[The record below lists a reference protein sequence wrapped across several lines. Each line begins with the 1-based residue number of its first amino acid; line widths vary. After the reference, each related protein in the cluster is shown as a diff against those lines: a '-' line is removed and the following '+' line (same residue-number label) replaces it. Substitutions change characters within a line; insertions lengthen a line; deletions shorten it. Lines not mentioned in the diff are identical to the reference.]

1 MTHKTFR
8 RASKPKEI
16 AALAITSSSMGQNR
30 YAVTTI
36 NIAGPNI
43 GFEDVQYLW
52 KRKGGGGAGGH
63 GGSSSS
69 GGHSSDGSSSDG
81 GSTSGGKGSDSS
93 SAGGRTTT
101 GSGVTPNFG
110 GGRFYGGGASVPYS
124 SGARSPSG
132 ISPVLLAV
140 AAASIFP
147 GLWLYDVYSYPYS
160 NLYTFH
166 NESAKINQT
175 KPVICLCQEYCE
187 CGCDENTNST
197 FMNDI
202 LGDGSY
208 TTLNRS
214 LVTVGIVNGTS
225 TIIINGTLPNGT
237 TASGGS
243 VSANTGGSLRLGLSS
258 SLGYLIVIGTVLA
271 AVFV

>member
-1 MTHKTFR
+1 MVPSILFLSLLLFKFQPFTE
-8 RASKPKEI
+8 ANLVQP
-16 AALAITSSSMGQNR
+16 QNR
-30 YAVTTI
+30 YAVATLNMT
-36 NIAGPNI
+36 GPNI
-43 GFEDVQYLW
+43 GFDDVQDLW
-52 KRKGGGGAGGH
+52 KRKGGGGGGGH
-63 GGSSSS
+63 GDSGSS
-69 GGHSSDGSSSDG
+69 GGHSDGSSSGG
-81 GSTSGGKGSDSS
+81 GSTSGGKGSGSS

-110 GGRFYGGGASVPYS
+110 GGRYYGGGATVPYS

-132 ISPVLLAV
+132 ISPVLLSV

-147 GLWLYDVYSYPYS
+147 GLWLYDVYSYPYG

-208 TTLNRS
+208 TALNRS
-214 LVTVGIVNGTS
+214 LVTVTIVNGTS

-237 TASGGS
+237 TANGGS
-243 VSANTGGSLRLGLSS
+243 VSPNTGGSLRFGLSG
-258 SLGYLIVIGTVLA
+258 SLGYLIVIGMALA
-271 AVFV
+271 AVLV